1 MEENTFKET
10 PGIER
15 LLSQV
20 RQDEDVLAVFIFGSS
35 AREEKN
41 NLSEIDLCLV
51 LVPRQKHFEP
61 IELFNKRL
69 DYLKN
74 FNFDIQIFQQLP
86 LYIRQRILKEG
97 KILFVR
103 DEKSLYELAYRTA
116 QAFEDFKPLYMKYL
130 EEIKIARP

>member
-1 MEENTFKET
+1 MEENTLKEDS
-10 PGIER
+10 GIER

-20 RQDEDVLAVFIFGSS
+20 HQDEDVLAVFLFGSS

-41 NLSEIDLCLV
+41 DLSDIDLCFV
-51 LVPRQKHFEP
+51 LVPGQKPFEP
-61 IELFNKRL
+61 FELFNKRL

-97 KILFVR
+97 KLLFVR
-103 DEKSLYELAYRTA
+103 DEANLYELAYRTA
-116 QAFEDFKPLYMKYL
+116 QAFEDFKPLYLKYL

>member
-20 RQDEDVLAVFIFGSS
+20 RQDEEVLAVFLFGSS
-35 AREEKN
+35 VRNEKN
-41 NLSEIDLCLV
+41 VLSDIDLCLV
-51 LVPRQKHFEP
+51 LVPRQKPFEP
-61 IELFNKRL
+61 FELFNKRL
-69 DYLKN
+69 DYLKI

-86 LYIRQRILKEG
+86 LYIRRRILKEG

-103 DEKSLYELAYRTA
+103 DEAILYEVAYRTA
-116 QAFEDFKPLYMKYL
+116 QAFEDFKPLYLNYL
-130 EEIKIARP
+130 KEIKIARP